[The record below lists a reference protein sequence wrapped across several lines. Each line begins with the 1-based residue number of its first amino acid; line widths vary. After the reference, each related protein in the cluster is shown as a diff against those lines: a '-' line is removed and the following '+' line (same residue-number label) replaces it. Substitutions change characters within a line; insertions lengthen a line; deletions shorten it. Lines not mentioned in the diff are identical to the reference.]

1 VEERLEEGREPAR
14 DADEQHPLLSVEDLK
29 VYFPI
34 KSGIVL
40 ERRIGD
46 IKAVDGVTFDL
57 ERGET
62 LGLVGESGCG
72 KTTVG
77 RTVLRL
83 YKPTEG
89 RILFEGEDIATFP
102 EKRMRSLRRR
112 MQMVFQDPYSSL
124 NPRQNVGNI
133 VGEPMRVHGLAAGRD
148 VEEQVQHLL
157 DVVGLPKDAG
167 NRYPHEFSGGQR
179 QRIGLARSLALNPDL
194 IIADEPVS
202 ALDVSIQAQIIN
214 LLEDLQEEFDLT
226 YMFIAH
232 DLAVVRHISDRIAV
246 MYLGKIVEVSPADE
260 LYVSPLHPYTMAL
273 LSAVPIP
280 DPVVERNRGR
290 IILTGDLPSPA
301 NPPSG
306 CRFHTR
312 CPFRQP
318 ERCDDV
324 VPELRMIGG
333 PAAVACHYAEEIRSG
348 EIQPHGV
355 EPARI

>member
-1 VEERLEEGREPAR
+1 VSGDGSPLVE
-14 DADEQHPLLSVEDLK
+14 VEDLK
-29 VYFPI
+29 VHFPI
-34 KSGIVL
+34 RSGLVI
-40 ERRIGD
+40 ERRVGD
-46 IKAVDGVTFDL
+46 IKAVDGISFDIQ
-57 ERGET
+57 RGET

-77 RTVLRL
+77 RTILRL
-83 YKPTEG
+83 YDPTEG
-89 RILFEGEDIATFP
+89 RILFDGQDIAGFS
-102 EKRMRSLRRR
+102 EKQMRGLRRK

-133 VGEPMRVHGLAAGRD
+133 VAEPLRVHGLIAGGE
-148 VEEQVQHLL
+148 VEKKVQGLL
-157 DVVGLPKDAG
+157 DVVGLPHGAA

-194 IIADEPVS
+194 IVADEPVS

-214 LLEDLQEEFDLT
+214 LLEDLQEEFHLT
-226 YMFIAH
+226 YLFIAH

-246 MYLGKIVEVSPADE
+246 MYLGKIVEIAPSDL
-260 LYVSPLHPYTMAL
+260 LYASPLHPYTRSL

-280 DPVVERNRGR
+280 DPKVEQRRER

-301 NPPSG
+301 RPPTG

-318 ERCDDV
+318 ERCDTE
-324 VPELRMIGG
+324 VPELRVVDGRG
-333 PAAVACHYAEEIRSG
+333 VACHYAEEIAAG
-348 EIQPHGV
+348 EIRPHEVPQP
-355 EPARI
+355 A